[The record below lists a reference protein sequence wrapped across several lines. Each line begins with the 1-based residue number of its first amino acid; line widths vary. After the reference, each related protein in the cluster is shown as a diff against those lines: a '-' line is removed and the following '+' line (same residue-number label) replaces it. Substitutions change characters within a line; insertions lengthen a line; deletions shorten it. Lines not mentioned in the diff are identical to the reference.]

1 MIKVTIEVI
10 RLAKIN
16 PYGADKLNMTNIL
29 INRENDIIRLDKD
42 TPEDQDEGTL
52 YPYDPTKEDID
63 IREDPQ
69 TVFELIRKFN
79 QGKIIIDPDFQR
91 NVVWKHEQKSQFIE
105 SVILNFP
112 LPPWYVNQTVE
123 GKYIIVDGLQ
133 RTSSLYDFVNDKF
146 ELKGLKAL
154 THLNTYRFSDLAA
167 LEGDYQTRIEDKK
180 LTLYIIKPSVSSKV
194 IIDIFNRINTG
205 GTQLNQ
211 QEVRNCIFSGK
222 STKLL
227 KELSEKDYFKDAIDG
242 GISSDRMKDREAI
255 LRYLA
260 FKIFDYE
267 KDYFSDMSD
276 FLERAMKKINQ
287 MDDENKE
294 ILKKD
299 FERVMKLT
307 INFFGKHNFRLFTTD
322 KNGNRQRGR
331 INIAL
336 MESVAYFFS
345 IQNDQFLV
353 LHQDQ
358 IKNNFDRL
366 LENPEYLDA
375 IRSATSGKAKVTA
388 RFNIAQK
395 ILGNV

>member
-1 MIKVTIEVI
+1 MS
-10 RLAKIN
+10 
-16 PYGADKLNMTNIL
+16 NIL
-29 INRENDIIRLDKD
+29 IDRENDVIRLDKD

-105 SVILNFP
+105 SIILNYP

-123 GKYIIVDGLQ
+123 GKYIVVDGLQ

-242 GISSDRMKDREAI
+242 GISSDRMKDREAV

-260 FKIFDYE
+260 FKICCLF
-267 KDYFSDMSD
+267 
-276 FLERAMKKINQ
+276 FLDSE
-287 MDDENKE
+287 
-294 ILKKD
+294 
-299 FERVMKLT
+299 
-307 INFFGKHNFRLFTTD
+307 
-322 KNGNRQRGR
+322 
-331 INIAL
+331 
-336 MESVAYFFS
+336 
-345 IQNDQFLV
+345 
-353 LHQDQ
+353 
-358 IKNNFDRL
+358 
-366 LENPEYLDA
+366 
-375 IRSATSGKAKVTA
+375 
-388 RFNIAQK
+388 
-395 ILGNV
+395 

>member
-1 MIKVTIEVI
+1 MS
-10 RLAKIN
+10 
-16 PYGADKLNMTNIL
+16 NIL
-29 INRENDIIRLDKD
+29 IDRENDVIRLDKD

-133 RTSSLYDFVNDKF
+133 RTSSLYGFVNDEFK
-146 ELKGLKAL
+146 LKGLKAL
-154 THLNTYRFSDLAA
+154 THLNNCNFSDLAA
-167 LEGDYQTRIEDKK
+167 IEGDYQTRIEDKK

-211 QEVRNCIFSGK
+211 QEVRNCIFSGN

-227 KELSEKDYFKDAIDG
+227 KELSEKEYFKDAIDR

-267 KDYFSDMSD
+267 KDYFGDMSD
-276 FLERAMKKINQ
+276 FLEKAMKKLNQ
-287 MDDENKE
+287 MDDENLE

-299 FERVMKLT
+299 FERVMKFT
-307 INFFGKHNFRLFTTD
+307 ISFFGNNNFRLFTTY

-345 IQNDQFLV
+345 IQNDQFLI

-358 IKNNFDRL
+358 IKSNFDRL
-366 LENPEYLDA
+366 LENTEYLDA

-395 ILGNV
+395 ILGDI

>member
-1 MIKVTIEVI
+1 MSNILIDRENDVI
-10 RLAKIN
+10 RL
-16 PYGADKLNMTNIL
+16 D
-29 INRENDIIRLDKD
+29 ED
-42 TPEDQDEGTL
+42 TPEDQDEGGL

-69 TVFELIRKFN
+69 TVFELIRKIN
-79 QGKIIIDPDFQR
+79 QDKIIINPDFQR
-91 NVVWKHEQKSQFIE
+91 NIVWKHEQKSQFIE

-133 RTSSLYDFVNDKF
+133 RTSSLYGFVNDEF

-154 THLNTYRFSDLAA
+154 TKLNGYKFSDLAD

-227 KELSEKDYFKDAIDG
+227 KELSEKEYFKDAIDR

-267 KDYFSDMSD
+267 KDYFGDVSD
-276 FLERAMKKINQ
+276 FLEKAMKKLNQ
-287 MDDENKE
+287 MDDENIE

-307 INFFGKHNFRLFTTD
+307 INFFGKNNFRLFNTD
-322 KNGNRQRGR
+322 KNGNRQKGR

-345 IQNDQFLV
+345 IQNDQFLI

-358 IKNNFDRL
+358 IKINFERL
-366 LENPEYLDA
+366 LKNTEYLDA

-395 ILGNV
+395 ILGDI

>member
-1 MIKVTIEVI
+1 MSNILIDRENDVI
-10 RLAKIN
+10 RL
-16 PYGADKLNMTNIL
+16 D
-29 INRENDIIRLDKD
+29 ED
-42 TPEDQDEGTL
+42 TPEDQDEGGL

-69 TVFELIRKFN
+69 TVFELIRKIN
-79 QGKIIIDPDFQR
+79 QDKIIINPDFQR

-105 SVILNFP
+105 SVILNYP

-123 GKYIIVDGLQ
+123 GKYIVVDGLQ
-133 RTSSLYDFVNDKF
+133 RTSTLYGFVNDEF

-154 THLNTYRFSDLAA
+154 TKLNGCKFSDLAD
-167 LEGDYQTRIEDKK
+167 LEGDYQTKIEDKK
-180 LTLYIIKPSVSSKV
+180 LTLYIIKPSVSFEI
-194 IIDIFNRINTG
+194 IIDIFKRINTG

-222 STKLL
+222 STELL
-227 KELSEKDYFKDAIDG
+227 KKLSEKDYFKEAIDG
-242 GISSDRMKDREAI
+242 GISSDRMKDREAV

-267 KDYFSDMSD
+267 KDYFGDMSD
-276 FLERAMKKINQ
+276 FLERAMKKLNQ
-287 MDDENKE
+287 MDDESIE

-299 FERVMKLT
+299 FERVMKST

-345 IQNDQFLV
+345 IQNDQLLV

-358 IKNNFDRL
+358 IKSNFDRL
-366 LENPEYLDA
+366 LENTDYLDA
-375 IRSATSGKAKVTA
+375 IRSGTSGKIKVIT
-388 RFNIAQK
+388 RFTLAQK
-395 ILGNV
+395 ILGDV